1 VGGPLTGDGPPP
13 LVDVA
18 WLAAELARGGDD
30 PVVADVRWSV
40 EGGTPGAEA
49 AFAEGHIPGAV
60 FLDVDR
66 DLAAAPFVDGPG
78 RHPLP
83 TPEAFAA
90 TMRAVGIGDDTRVI
104 AYDDT
109 GGSVAARL
117 WWMLDATGHPAAMLD
132 GGLPAW
138 RRSQPVETGP
148 PPVRARAPFTA
159 RPWPDD
165 RLADADDVA
174 RAIDRDGIVVD
185 VRAGERFRGETEP
198 IDPVA
203 GHIPGAR
210 NLPWSDHLDPA
221 TGLFLPAEVLRERYA
236 SVGVHRADDTI
247 VHCGSGITGCLGL
260 LALRVAGLGDAK
272 LYQGSWSDW
281 THEPSRAVATGG
293 S

>member
-1 VGGPLTGDGPPP
+1 VSDEELPS

-18 WLAAELARGGDD
+18 WLVSALDGDRPDLA
-30 PVVADVRWSV
+30 VADVRWSV
-40 EGGTPGAEA
+40 EGGTPAAEA
-49 AFAEGHIPGAV
+49 AFADAHVPDAV

-83 TPEAFAA
+83 SPGTFAA
-90 TMRAVGIGDDTRVI
+90 TMRAAGIGDDTTVI

-109 GGSVAARL
+109 GGSLAARL
-117 WWMLDATGHPAAMLD
+117 WWMLDATGRRAAMLN
-132 GGLPAW
+132 GGLAAW

-148 PPVRARAPFTA
+148 PTRRRRASFTP
-159 RPWPDD
+159 RPWPSE

-174 RAIDRDGIVVD
+174 RALDADGVVVD
-185 VRAGERFRGETEP
+185 VRAGERFRGEIEP
-198 IDPVA
+198 IDPVG

-210 NLPWSDHLDPA
+210 NLPWSDHLDPT
-221 TGLFLPAEVLRERYA
+221 TGLFLPAHVLRERYA
-236 SVGVHRADDTI
+236 SVGVHRADETI

-281 THEPSRAVATGG
+281 THEPSRPVATGG
-293 S
+293 P

>member
-1 VGGPLTGDGPPP
+1 MSDEALPS

-18 WLAAELARGGDD
+18 WLSSALDRDRPDLA
-30 PVVADVRWSV
+30 VVDVRWSV
-40 EGGTPGAEA
+40 EGGTPAAEA
-49 AFAEGHIPGAV
+49 AFADAHVPGAV

-83 TPEAFAA
+83 SPETFAA
-90 TMRAVGIGDDTRVI
+90 TMRAAGIGDDTTVI

-109 GGSVAARL
+109 GGSLAARL
-117 WWMLDATGHPAAMLD
+117 WWMLDATGRRAAMLD
-132 GGLPAW
+132 GGLPTW

-148 PPVRARAPFTA
+148 PTRRPRASFTA
-159 RPWPDD
+159 RPWPSD
-165 RLADADDVA
+165 RLADAADVE
-174 RAIDRDGIVVD
+174 RALDADGLVID

-210 NLPWSDHLDPA
+210 NLPWRDHLDPT
-221 TGLFLPAEVLRERYA
+221 TGLFLPAYVLRERYA
-236 SVGVHRADDTI
+236 SVGVYRADDTI

-281 THEPSRAVATGG
+281 THEPSRPVAAGG
-293 S
+293 P